1 MVLGVYCKRGH
12 FGDPEARSCA
22 ICGAAVSRRSV
33 APQPGPRPSLGVLV
47 LDDGAMVEVDGDYVI
62 GREPT
67 QEPSVSSGEARP
79 LRVVDTESTVSRVH
93 AKVQLEGWQVL
104 LTDLGSANGTR
115 IRPPGAKAE
124 QPLDP
129 QVPVRIRY
137 GTEVFVGAR
146 GLRYEPPDN

>member
-1 MVLGVYCKRGH
+1 
-12 FGDPEARSCA
+12 
-22 ICGAAVSRRSV
+22 
-33 APQPGPRPSLGVLV
+33 
-47 LDDGAMVEVDGDYVI
+47 
-62 GREPT
+62 
-67 QEPSVSSGEARP
+67 
-79 LRVVDTESTVSRVH
+79 VVDAESTVSRVH

-129 QVPVRIRY
+129 QVPVRLRY

-146 GLRYEPPDN
+146 GLRYEPPDG